1 MRFLAVVSYDGT
13 NYFGWQIQPNLVTIQ
28 EEIEKA
34 ISKILNTPTKI
45 YGSGRTDTGVHAY
58 NQTFHFD
65 SDKIVDIDK
74 FRYSL
79 NSVLP
84 KDIYVK
90 SITKVDDDFHARFD
104 VKEKEYMYLLNNSG
118 TYDVFNRRYI
128 NQFPQHLDKD
138 LIKEGAL
145 LFIGK
150 HDFKNFTTKEEDQ
163 DNFIR
168 TINDINVIY
177 ENGQYIFIFKGDGF
191 MRYMVRMIVG
201 TLIELGLHKI
211 DLDFI
216 RNKLN
221 DSKRDPV
228 SFRAASYGLYLN
240 KVKY

>member
-13 NYFGWQIQPNLVTIQ
+13 NYFGWQIQPNLVTVQ

-65 SDKIVDIDK
+65 SDKITDIDK

-79 NSVLP
+79 NCVLP

-90 SITKVDDDFHARFD
+90 SITKVADDFHARFSA
-104 VKEKEYMYLLNNSG
+104 KEKEYMYLLNNTG
-118 TYDVFNRRYI
+118 EYDVFNRRYM

-138 LIKEGAL
+138 LIKQGAL
-145 LFIGK
+145 LFNGK
-150 HDFKNFTTKEEDQ
+150 HDFKNFTAKEEDE

-168 TINDINVIY
+168 TINDLSVVY
-177 ENGQYIFIFKGDGF
+177 ENGCYIFIFKGDGF

-201 TLIELGLHKI
+201 TLLELGLHKI
-211 DLDFI
+211 DLDYI
-216 RNKLN
+216 KEKLES
-221 DSKRDPV
+221 DKRDPV
-228 SFRAASYGLYLN
+228 PFRADAHGLYLN

>member
-1 MRFLAVVSYDGT
+1 MRYLAVVSYDGT
-13 NYFGWQIQPNLVTIQ
+13 NYCGWQIQPNLMSVQ
-28 EEIEKA
+28 EAIEKS

-65 SDKIVDIDK
+65 SDKITDIDK

-79 NSVLP
+79 NCVLP
-84 KDIYVK
+84 NDIHVK
-90 SITKVDDDFHARFD
+90 SITKVDDDFHARFSA
-104 VKEKEYMYLLNNSG
+104 KEKEYMYLLNNTG
-118 TYDVFNRRYI
+118 EFDVFNRIYM
-128 NQFPQHLDKD
+128 NQFPEHLDKD

-177 ENGQYIFIFKGDGF
+177 ENGCYIFLFKGDGF

-201 TLIELGLHKI
+201 TLIELGLHRI
-211 DLDFI
+211 DLGFI
-216 RNKLN
+216 KSKLN
-221 DSKRDPV
+221 DSNRDPV
-228 SFRAASYGLYLN
+228 PYRAASHGLYLN